1 LTSNALAA
9 VLPTA
14 LILLSLAIMA
24 SRTLAPVRA
33 KAEGKLE
40 YEMRLGLLQRVL
52 TNKVNILSISAL
64 IALGGGA
71 IGNTP
76 WLGSGLG
83 YIALAVMIGLLFV
96 PQKVVMTSAGVQ
108 SSRAVFRPWKDF
120 DGYQVNGRK
129 LLLHGKARLSSLKL
143 YSSAKNLDAVEGVM
157 RRHIRRGPQQRTPS
171 ARTRARRGAA

>member
-52 TNKVNILSISAL
+52 MQKVNILSICAL
-64 IALGGGA
+64 VALGGGV
-71 IGNTP
+71 IGNSP
-76 WLGSGLG
+76 WLASGLG
-83 YIALAVMIGLLFV
+83 YIALTVMIGLLFV
-96 PQKVVMTSAGVQ
+96 PQKVVMTSVGVQ
-108 SSRAVFRPWKDF
+108 SSRAIFRPWKDF
-120 DGYQVNGRK
+120 DQYQLTGRRFT
-129 LLLHGKARLSSLKL
+129 LHGRARLSSLRL
-143 YSSAKNLDAVEGVM
+143 YSSAKNLDAVDRVM
-157 RRHIRRGPQQRTPS
+157 KRHIRGFQQQRRPAVGRS
-171 ARTRARRGAA
+171 RRGAA